1 MVLHQV
7 LAVQDILH
15 KRWFSRTVLTIKMCQ
30 FHQNECKPNECSH
43 DLIGATLKVSEH
55 PLDHV
60 GQELAGIALQELN
73 HLQVPVLRTT

>member
-1 MVLHQV
+1 
-7 LAVQDILH
+7 
-15 KRWFSRTVLTIKMCQ
+15 MCQ

-55 PLDHV
+55 PLDHE

-73 HLQVPVLRTT
+73 HLQVPVSRTTY